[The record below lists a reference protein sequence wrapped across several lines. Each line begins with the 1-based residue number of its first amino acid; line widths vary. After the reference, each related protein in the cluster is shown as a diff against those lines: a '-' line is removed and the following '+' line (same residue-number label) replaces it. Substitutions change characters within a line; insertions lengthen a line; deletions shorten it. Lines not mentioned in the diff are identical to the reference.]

1 MNVLV
6 LHVRMG
12 ELVKMESMAIRVS
25 AFLVLLEQTVKQVGI
40 FLFID
45 EIYNSA
51 NEPQHEI
58 WFCN

>member
-6 LHVRMG
+6 SHVRMG

-45 EIYNSA
+45 KIYNSA
-51 NEPQHEI
+51 NEPQHKI